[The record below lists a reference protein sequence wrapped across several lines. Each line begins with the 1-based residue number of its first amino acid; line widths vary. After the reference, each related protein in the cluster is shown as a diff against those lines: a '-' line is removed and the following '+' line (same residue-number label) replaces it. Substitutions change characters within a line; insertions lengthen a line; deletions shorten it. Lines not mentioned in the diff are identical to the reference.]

1 MADDVHGEAHRPSAL
16 TVSTLGFRR
25 IECVRLIV
33 DEDGTTAEVTGV
45 THRLPRTIRVPLRT
59 ATALIEAG
67 VPTRVEAHRQAS
79 AARHVGQH
87 RKVG

>member
-1 MADDVHGEAHRPSAL
+1 MADVARDMHPS
-16 TVSTLGFRR
+16 VSALGFRR

-45 THRLPRTIRVPLRT
+45 THRLPHTIRVPLRT
-59 ATALIEAG
+59 AHALIEAG
-67 VPTRVEAHRQAS
+67 VPKRVEARRETHSGPGTVAQD
-79 AARHVGQH
+79 